1 MKKEIN
7 LGIGF
12 VTGRTN
18 VCKIINSYYKDMIEQ
33 ISKSKDNI
41 KITLF
46 ILYDLNYQFT
56 TRTDFYNIIPDV
68 YRNITIKGKLNG
80 KGNEKDFWS
89 FSDCKSKVTAPL
101 VLKSL

>member
-68 YRNITIKGKLNG
+68 YRNITIKYITPENIEEEKKKLMSRADMTKEEVNL
-80 KGNEKDFWS
+80 F
-89 FSDCKSKVTAPL
+89 
-101 VLKSL
+101 